1 MREGARK
8 DNMDYHE
15 FIEKSG
21 WDVTEEEYE
30 QYILPTYMKGPSDII
45 GIEVTLFCQWLNDNG
60 FTMKQLKAIAPIML
74 YFDDAVTKNQALQSQ
89 VRDLEAD
96 LMLSRTNE
104 DAVERRLRAVL
115 RCYGEDDVCQ
125 RMVDDIPTDQIID
138 MYARAKAIQ

>member
-1 MREGARK
+1 
-8 DNMDYHE
+8 MDYHE

-21 WDVTEEEYE
+21 WDITEDEYE
-30 QYILPTYMKGPSDII
+30 QYVLPTYMKGPSDII
-45 GIEVTLFCQWLNDNG
+45 GIEVTLFCRWLKDSG
-60 FTMKQLKAIAPIML
+60 ITMKQLKAIVPIICD
-74 YFDDAVTKNQALQSQ
+74 FDEAVTKVQALQTQ
-89 VRDLEAD
+89 IRDMEAD

>member
-1 MREGARK
+1 
-8 DNMDYHE
+8 MDYHE

-21 WDVTEEEYE
+21 WDITEDEYE
-30 QYILPTYMKGPSDII
+30 QYVLPAYMKGPSDIT
-45 GIEVTLFCQWLNDNG
+45 GIEVTLFCRWLKDSG
-60 FTMKQLKAIAPIML
+60 ITMKQLKAIVPIICD
-74 YFDDAVTKNQALQSQ
+74 FNEAVTKVQALQTQ
-89 VRDLEAD
+89 IRDMEAD